1 MTKTG
6 SPRPIFIMIM
16 IFHVT
21 DDGVEGSGNSSR
33 CSVGDLLRT
42 DNYGEVNERFT
53 PHPSFAEEF
62 IQEEHQK
69 LLVEACIKIVL
80 ILMVDGIMCDCSGIS

>member
-6 SPRPIFIMIM
+6 SRRPIFIMIM

-42 DNYGEVNERFT
+42 DNYGVVNERFT
-53 PHPSFAEEF
+53 PTPLLRKNLYKKSTKSYLW
-62 IQEEHQK
+62 K
-69 LLVEACIKIVL
+69 LA
-80 ILMVDGIMCDCSGIS
+80 